1 MNSVKIVAKIL
12 FYLTNVLAF
21 GYFIICAYS
30 MLALLTGWSLKIFKE
45 GTRFAICYPFTD
57 TNFLIGDYNISYIII
72 DFLMM
77 LFLVG
82 LFFWLLSN
90 VFKLFFQPKLFT
102 QNGVT
107 HLKRFYIANMV
118 LPTIALVLASIYTEV
133 EQLAIFFVVI
143 HFFLGIFAFFLAA
156 IFQQGVNLQNEQD
169 LII

>member
-1 MNSVKIVAKIL
+1 
-12 FYLTNVLAF
+12 
-21 GYFIICAYS
+21 
-30 MLALLTGWSLKIFKE
+30 
-45 GTRFAICYPFTD
+45 
-57 TNFLIGDYNISYIII
+57 
-72 DFLMM
+72 M

-82 LFFWLLSN
+82 LFFGLLSN

-107 HLKRFYIANMV
+107 HLKRFYVANMI
-118 LPTIALVLASIYTEV
+118 LPTIALVLASVYTEV
-133 EQLAIFFVVI
+133 EELAIFFVVI

>member
-1 MNSVKIVAKIL
+1 MNSVKIVATIL
-12 FYLTNVLAF
+12 FYLTRVLGF
-21 GYFIICAYS
+21 GYFAICAYS
-30 MLALLTGWSLKIFKE
+30 ILALLTGWSLKIFKE
-45 GTRFAICYPFTD
+45 GTKFAICYPFTD
-57 TNFLIGDYNISYIII
+57 TNFLLGEYNISYIMI
-72 DFLMM
+72 DFVMM

-107 HLKRFYIANMV
+107 HLKRFYVANMI
-118 LPTIALVLASIYTEV
+118 LPTLALVLASIYTEV
-133 EQLAIFFVVI
+133 EELAIFFVVI